1 MLGGF
6 RGKLAAGG
14 PIRFGIF
21 FQDDVHL
28 LRGRSYLTKG
38 FGYTLDQFLLL
49 FSSPPLPHLNNNY
62 WHSTL

>member
-14 PIRFGIF
+14 PIRFRVL
-21 FQDDVHL
+21 FQNDVHL
-28 LRGRSYLTKG
+28 LRGCPYLAKG

-62 WHSTL
+62 WHIIL